1 MDGSGIK
8 TISQDAVKTQKQQGI
23 LDIVIAYDGM
33 FSNNLFLG
41 FGTATY
47 LDGSKYSGHWENSQR
62 HGMGRLE
69 LSANYY
75 YHGSFRNNRY
85 HGRGLLEHAVE
96 NDNDLEPETSAIKV
110 VNYIEKYGGHYVGD
124 FYYGVA
130 CGFGILTTATGKQIK
145 GVFKNDKLLETKH
158 PFSE

>member
-8 TISQDAVKTQKQQGI
+8 TISQDAVNIQKQQGI

-47 LDGSKYSGHWENSQR
+47 LDGSKYSGHWESSQR
-62 HGMGRLE
+62 HGIGRLE
-69 LSANYY
+69 FSTNYY

-85 HGRGLLEHAVE
+85 HGRGLLEHVIEE
-96 NDNDLEPETSAIKV
+96 NDNDQEPETSLIKV
-110 VNYIEKYGGHYVGD
+110 VNYIEKHGGHYRGD

-130 CGFGILTTATGKQIK
+130 CGFGILTTSSGLQIK
-145 GVFKNDKLLETKH
+145 GVFKNDKLLN